1 MSKGAEGIRKQLKKH
16 DRLWQDLRFVKHW
29 VTDGKQE
36 AIRRRREHE
45 EEIRIRQAF
54 KERNRLTPEQR
65 KREEETVFPRRVLI
79 SILTPVYN
87 TPEKYLRAMIRSV
100 SEQTY
105 GGWELLLADGSDGDH
120 AYVGE
125 IVREAAEK
133 DPRIRYE

>member
-1 MSKGAEGIRKQLKKH
+1 MSKGGIRKQLKKH
-16 DRLWQDLRFVKHW
+16 DRLWQDLRFMKHW

-54 KERNRLTPEQR
+54 KERNRLTPSMR
-65 KREEETVFPRRVLI
+65 KWEEETVFPREVLI

-100 SEQTY
+100 SDARS
-105 GGWELLLADGSDGDH
+105 LLWVMSTTVLPCSRCK
-120 AYVGE
+120 V
-125 IVREAAEK
+125 
-133 DPRIRYE
+133 